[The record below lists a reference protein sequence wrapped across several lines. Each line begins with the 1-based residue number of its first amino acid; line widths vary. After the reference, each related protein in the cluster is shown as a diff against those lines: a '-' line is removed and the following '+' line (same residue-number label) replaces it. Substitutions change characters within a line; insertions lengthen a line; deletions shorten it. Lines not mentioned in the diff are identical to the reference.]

1 MARTGGDQPY
11 FNNYGAGTHEQMMNQ
26 VPSVFSPGSGLES
39 LGMPE
44 HATYSQNQTTSI
56 QTTHQRNGP
65 NFPYPNFAS
74 SAQQTTLPTS
84 PTFPVATAS
93 YHVPT
98 PDNTAQPP
106 YYQQGAG
113 WEQQQQPPPTS
124 AVSAPLA
131 VTSYE
136 FAPSHDISD
145 PYLGG
150 GNTYGSP
157 PVLQSPVQPGFG
169 FSWANGCPPNGLGP
183 NTPSQGALVSPTAR
197 TFGSISAPSE
207 TGFSDNSDGVTYA
220 NVNERAGQQQQQ
232 QQNQQQKQQRQ
243 QHEWI
248 LTTTETIEGKN
259 EQGSWNNGER
269 KASSQSMTPIS
280 RGSPFNTAAALAAL
294 PPVQEG
300 GVKTRKNETGSA
312 STTASRNKGKLRS
325 ASRAPK
331 NIQPRPEETPEERK
345 SRNSHNLVEKQYRN
359 RLNAQFESL
368 LAVLPDSLR
377 SSMTMMGGAGGDSD
391 GVNGNRGGSVIPGQH
406 PSLDFSIERRLS
418 KAEVLDMSRRY
429 ILTLEKERDTLEKE
443 KEQLLHSIDQLR
455 HGQQHDHH
463 LQHGQ
468 HGHGAPAVYM
478 MDRNGVL
485 IGHGHM
491 RGVGG

>member
-1 MARTGGDQPY
+1 
-11 FNNYGAGTHEQMMNQ
+11 MNE
-26 VPSVFSPGSGLES
+26 VPSAFSPGSGLES

-44 HATYSQNQTTSI
+44 HATYSENQTTSI
-56 QTTHQRNGP
+56 HATHQRNGP
-65 NFPYPNFAS
+65 SFPYPNFAS
-74 SAQQTTLPTS
+74 SARQTTLPTS
-84 PTFPVATAS
+84 PTFPIATAS

-98 PDNTAQPP
+98 PDNPAQPP

-113 WEQQQQPPPTS
+113 WEQQQLPPTS
-124 AVSAPLA
+124 AAALYNREHTAVSEPPG

-136 FAPSHDISD
+136 FTPSHDISE
-145 PYLGG
+145 PYLAG

-169 FSWANGCPPNGLGP
+169 FSWANGYLPNGLGP
-183 NTPSQGALVSPTAR
+183 NTPTQGALVSPTAR

-220 NVNERAGQQQQQ
+220 NVNEGAGQQQQQ
-232 QQNQQQKQQRQ
+232 HQHQQPQQQQKQQHEHQ
-243 QHEWI
+243 QQWI
-248 LTTTETIEGKN
+248 QTATESIEGKN
-259 EQGSWNNGER
+259 KEGQWDNSEG
-269 KASSQSMTPIS
+269 KAPSQSMTPIS
-280 RGSPFNTAAALAAL
+280 RGSPFSTAATLAAL
-294 PPVQEG
+294 PAVPG
-300 GVKTRKNETGSA
+300 GSA
-312 STTASRNKGKLRS
+312 KTTNGTVSAATTASRNKGKLRS

-331 NIQPRPEETPEERK
+331 NIQPRPQETPEERK

-377 SSMTMMGGAGGDSD
+377 SSMTMMGGGCGGDSD
-391 GVNGNRGGSVIPGQH
+391 GVNGNGAGSVIPGQH

-429 ILTLEKERDTLEKE
+429 ILTLEKEREMLERE

-455 HGQQHDHH
+455 HGQHV
-463 LQHGQ
+463 QHGLVQ
-468 HGHGAPAVYM
+468 HSHGPPAMYM
-478 MDRNGVL
+478 VDRNGVS